1 MDLCGVGTLK
11 ITRVTERIACNNG
24 KIDSASPLCIA
35 LIHRSI
41 LRSPLC
47 FFSQEFIGQMHPE
60 RIFDSCLSFRICVT
74 SITFEH
80 VASLSRCFYLS
91 NNFSIRATNAD
102 ATLAIVFA
110 ALFYGWVGYSDQDDF
125 FRDAGLKKEGEALA
139 DFDWQ
144 D

>member
-1 MDLCGVGTLK
+1 L
-11 ITRVTERIACNNG
+11 G
-24 KIDSASPLCIA
+24 KCI
-35 LIHRSI
+35 LSGYSI
-41 LRSPLC
+41 LAAHS
-47 FFSQEFIGQMHPE
+47 FVSNG
-60 RIFDSCLSFRICVT
+60 SCLSFRICVT

-110 ALFYGWVGYSDQDDF
+110 ALFYWWVGYSDQDDF